1 MAQSDC
7 LLPDDGEEESLP
19 APAPD
24 EAEVTM
30 TAIQAMP
37 AVAPTIATDAVAA
50 AATAAVVFVCVVEFV
65 VVSCV
70 EFVFASSVALG

>member
-7 LLPDDGEEESLP
+7 LLPEDGDEELPP

-24 EAEVTM
+24 EAADIIA
-30 TAIQAMP
+30 AIQTTP

-50 AATAAVVFVCVVEFV
+50 ASTAAVVFV
-65 VVSCV
+65 
-70 EFVFASSVALG
+70 